1 MRSLGAS
8 TLTIVKQFFC
18 ESWLLVTA
26 GFILSLISIAN
37 LLAMG
42 NGMTQPQGG
51 YETSVN
57 ASYWMF
63 EEVPHFIAVTVLTYV
78 LLLAISWIGT
88 YLPVQKA
95 VKVMPANALRDE

>member
-18 ESWLLVTA
+18 ESWLLVTL
-26 GFILSLISIAN
+26 GFILSLIGLAN
-37 LLAMG
+37 LLVMG

-51 YETSVN
+51 YEASAN
-57 ASYWMF
+57 ANYWMF
-63 EEVPHFIAVTVLTYV
+63 EKAPHFITVTLLAYV
-78 LLLAISWIGT
+78 LLLVISWIGT

-95 VKVMPANALRDE
+95 VKVTPADALRDE